1 MPFFAFDPHAACLT
15 MCGVAIGPSGPLTA
29 LEYAANKYGLVVEFF
44 VARLVF
50 LTASASIVY
59 AGYRMFLL

>member
-1 MPFFAFDPHAACLT
+1 